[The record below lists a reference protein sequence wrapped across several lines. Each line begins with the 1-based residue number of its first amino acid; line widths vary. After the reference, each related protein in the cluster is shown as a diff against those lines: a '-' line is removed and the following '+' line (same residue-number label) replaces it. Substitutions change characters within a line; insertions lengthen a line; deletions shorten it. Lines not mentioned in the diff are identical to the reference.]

1 MILLQGPPNKMYT
14 VDTNSSTA
22 QGDVYNSTAITIDFS
37 TSDIGFNIQVN
48 GKYLDGDSTTSGSAL
63 MSSNVI
69 NWNAE
74 HPFGSSTLKEKL
86 DNLMRTLNNVHPRD
100 VFEYS
105 FFGNTITLYQ
115 RDGGEIILGGYVS
128 SDKHRNLVADI
139 TPAPGQGDNTS
150 FLFEAHTVAQNATA
164 QGTGALYTEAVL
176 NVQGDDIFS
185 IKLSDGETVYELE
198 PTTVDISNKKSVENF
213 LQTLE
218 ESLAGSQ
225 IKASMDLDGN
235 ISFKRLDG
243 GRIILQEFTS
253 ATGRQGSWTPS
264 PGQGDTISLTGS
276 GPVNSQ
282 ISNYSSNIQ
291 LKTNEVSLA
300 YIPIEGADLSI
311 SALSIE
317 TQEDS
322 EKALGAIDYALD
334 YVAAERSNLG
344 AIQNRLTHTIDNL
357 TNIVT
362 NTEASQSKIL
372 DADYAKETTELTRT
386 QIIQQAATAM
396 LAQAN
401 QSAQTV
407 LELLR

>member
-1 MILLQGPPNKMYT
+1 M
-14 VDTNSSTA
+14 
-22 QGDVYNSTAITIDFS
+22 
-37 TSDIGFNIQVN
+37 
-48 GKYLDGDSTTSGSAL
+48 TSGSAL
-63 MSSNVI
+63 LSSNII
-69 NWNAE
+69 NWNSE
-74 HPFGSSTLKEKL
+74 QPFGSSVLKTKL
-86 DNLMRTLNNVHPRD
+86 DSLMTTLNAVHPRD

-105 FFGNTITLYQ
+105 YFGNSLTLFQ

-128 SDKHRNLVADI
+128 SDKHRNLVAEI
-139 TPAPGQGDNTS
+139 TPAPSQGNTTS
-150 FLFEAHTVAQNATA
+150 FLFEAHNIGQNATA

-176 NVQGDDIFS
+176 NVEGDDIFS
-185 IKLSDGETVYELE
+185 LQISDGNQTYKME

-213 LQTLE
+213 LQALE
-218 ESLAGSQ
+218 ETLAGSE
-225 IKASMDLDGN
+225 IRASMDLDGN
-235 ISFKRLDG
+235 VNFKRNDG
-243 GRIILQEFTS
+243 GKIILQDFTS
-253 ATGRQGSWTPS
+253 ATGRQGSWKPS
-264 PGQGDTISLTGS
+264 PGQGDSLSLPGTGS
-276 GPVNSQ
+276 
-282 ISNYSSNIQ
+282 ISSMKVITSDSTTSM
-291 LKTNEVSLA
+291 KTAPNNPELS
-300 YIPIEGADLSI
+300 YIPIEGAETPISNLSI
-311 SALSIE
+311 QTESDSQSAIE
-317 TQEDS
+317 I
-322 EKALGAIDYALD
+322 IDFALD

>member
-1 MILLQGPPNKMYT
+1 
-14 VDTNSSTA
+14 
-22 QGDVYNSTAITIDFS
+22 
-37 TSDIGFNIQVN
+37 
-48 GKYLDGDSTTSGSAL
+48 
-63 MSSNVI
+63 
-69 NWNAE
+69 
-74 HPFGSSTLKEKL
+74 
-86 DNLMRTLNNVHPRD
+86 MRTLNAVHPRD

-105 FFGNTITLYQ
+105 FFGNTVTLYQ

-128 SDKHRNLVADI
+128 SDKHRSLVADI
-139 TPAPGQGDNTS
+139 TPAPGQGESTS
-150 FLFEAHTVAQNATA
+150 FLFEAHTLAQNATA
-164 QGTGALYTEAVL
+164 QGTGALHTEAIL
-176 NVQGDDIFS
+176 NVEGDDIYNL
-185 IKLSDGETVYELE
+185 KLSDGNAIYQLE
-198 PTTVDISNKKSVENF
+198 PTTVDISNKQSVENF

-218 ESLAGSQ
+218 ESLVGST
-225 IKASMDLDGN
+225 IKSSMDLDGN
-235 ISFKRLDG
+235 ITFKRMDG

-253 ATGRQGSWTPS
+253 ATGRKGSWTPS
-264 PGQGDTISLTGS
+264 AGQGETISLNGKGLVQSKTA
-276 GPVNSQ
+276 
-282 ISNYSSNIQ
+282 NYSSTSQ
-291 LKTNEVSLA
+291 VKTDETSLT
-300 YIPIEGADLSI
+300 YLPIEGADLSI
-311 SALSIE
+311 STLSIE
-317 TQEDS
+317 TQEGS

>member
-1 MILLQGPPNKMYT
+1 
-14 VDTNSSTA
+14 
-22 QGDVYNSTAITIDFS
+22 
-37 TSDIGFNIQVN
+37 
-48 GKYLDGDSTTSGSAL
+48 
-63 MSSNVI
+63 MSS
-69 NWNAE
+69 
-74 HPFGSSTLKEKL
+74 
-86 DNLMRTLNNVHPRD
+86 
-100 VFEYS
+100 
-105 FFGNTITLYQ
+105 
-115 RDGGEIILGGYVS
+115 
-128 SDKHRNLVADI
+128 
-139 TPAPGQGDNTS
+139 
-150 FLFEAHTVAQNATA
+150 
-164 QGTGALYTEAVL
+164 
-176 NVQGDDIFS
+176 
-185 IKLSDGETVYELE
+185 
-198 PTTVDISNKKSVENF
+198 
-213 LQTLE
+213 
-218 ESLAGSQ
+218 
-225 IKASMDLDGN
+225 
-235 ISFKRLDG
+235 
-243 GRIILQEFTS
+243 
-253 ATGRQGSWTPS
+253 
-264 PGQGDTISLTGS
+264 
-276 GPVNSQ
+276 
-282 ISNYSSNIQ
+282 
-291 LKTNEVSLA
+291 A